1 LTWDLPL
8 RLLAGLHYLVLA
20 NQASWDDLDAA
31 FDQYAEFLA
40 RWVVEQDV
48 QTNEVQRAWGLLPAF
63 LSIADGRPLDV
74 LELGPSAGLNL
85 LWDRYRYRYSTG
97 SWGDGPLE
105 LTGASRVPPPAE
117 LLRRRVTVGRRRGID
132 LNPVDVTTEHGARL
146 LQAFVWADQGERL
159 DRVRR
164 AIDVVRH
171 DPPELMRG
179 DYVESL
185 PVLLRDR
192 FDGAQLVV
200 FQTASMMYLDA
211 AASAR
216 LRNAL
221 HDAAR
226 DEPLVFISTG
236 RAPNDDGFALEL
248 ERYPDGRVVRLGVF
262 DFHGEWLEWGR

>member
-31 FDQYAEFLA
+31 FAQHAEFLS
-40 RWVVEQDV
+40 RWVVEQEV
-48 QTNEVQRAWGLLPAF
+48 QTNEVQRAWGLLPVF
-63 LSIADGRPLDV
+63 LSVADGRPLDV

-105 LTGASRVPPPAE
+105 LTGDSRVPPPAK
-117 LLRRRVTVGRRRGID
+117 LLQRRVVVDRRRGID
-132 LNPVDVTTEHGARL
+132 LSPVDVTTEHGARL
-146 LQAFVWADQGERL
+146 LQAFIWADQAERL
-159 DRVRR
+159 ERVRR

-179 DYVESL
+179 DYVEAL
-185 PVLLRDR
+185 PALLRDR
-192 FDGAQLVV
+192 HDGAQLVV

-221 HDAAR
+221 HHAAR

-236 RAPNDDGFALEL
+236 RAPDDNGFALEL
-248 ERYPDGRVVRLGVF
+248 ERYPDGRAVRLGVL
-262 DFHGEWLEWGR
+262 DVHREGREGGR

>member
-20 NQASWDDLDAA
+20 NQASWDDVGGALDRH
-31 FDQYAEFLA
+31 AEFLA

-63 LSIADGRPLDV
+63 LSVADGRPLDV

-97 SWGDGPLE
+97 TWGDGPLE
-105 LTGASRVPPPAE
+105 LTGGSRVPPPAE
-117 LLRRRVTVGRRRGID
+117 LLRRRVSVGRRRGID

-146 LQAFVWADQGERL
+146 LQAFIWADQAERL
-159 DRVRR
+159 ERLRR
-164 AIDVVRH
+164 AIDIVRH

-185 PVLLRDR
+185 PALLRDR
-192 FDGAQLVV
+192 HDGAQLVV
-200 FQTASMMYLDA
+200 FQTASTMYLDA

-216 LRNAL
+216 LRDAL

-248 ERYPDGRVVRLGVF
+248 ERYPDGRVVRLGVL